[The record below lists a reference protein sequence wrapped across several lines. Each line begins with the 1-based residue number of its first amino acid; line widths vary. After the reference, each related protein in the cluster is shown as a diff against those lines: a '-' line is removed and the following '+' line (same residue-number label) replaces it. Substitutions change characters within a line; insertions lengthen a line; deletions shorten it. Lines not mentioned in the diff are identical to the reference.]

1 MRGIPNYI
9 MDQIPTHLSP
19 RVQTLMRIHLMKE
32 HHRKQEEHQKANH
45 LLENLTR
52 HVPLLE
58 HRHPLPDQDL
68 NMETELMFMYH
79 WGES

>member
-1 MRGIPNYI
+1 
-9 MDQIPTHLSP
+9 
-19 RVQTLMRIHLMKE
+19 MKE
-32 HHRKQEEHQKANH
+32 HHRRQEEHQKANH